1 MAGRMNATVAG
12 FQLAIPAGHI
22 PGAINLPR
30 DRWHTLDGLRKDQ
43 TNVLYCYSQVCHL
56 AATAAVEFST
66 KGYPIMEL
74 EGRWRWLKE
83 DGFPTSA

>member
-30 DRWHTLDGLRKDQ
+30 DRWHTLDGLRKDK
-43 TNVLYCYSQVCHL
+43 TNVLYCYSQVCHWRPPQL
-56 AATAAVEFST
+56 WSFQR
-66 KGYPIMEL
+66 KGI
-74 EGRWRWLKE
+74 RSWNWKE
-83 DGFPTSA
+83 DGAG

>member
-43 TNVLYCYSQVCHL
+43 TNVLYCYSQVCH
-56 AATAAVEFST
+56 
-66 KGYPIMEL
+66 
-74 EGRWRWLKE
+74 
-83 DGFPTSA
+83 